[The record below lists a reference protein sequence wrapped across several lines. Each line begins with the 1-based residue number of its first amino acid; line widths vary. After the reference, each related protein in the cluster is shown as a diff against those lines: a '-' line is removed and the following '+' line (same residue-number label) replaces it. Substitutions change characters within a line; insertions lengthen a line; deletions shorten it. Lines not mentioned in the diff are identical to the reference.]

1 MESSRVRTWAEAAG
15 LIAVVVSLV
24 FVGFE
29 IRQNSAALRAA
40 TAQSMSDASMEFNLA
55 MADPAAW
62 AGVIRMAEL
71 DDLSNARREDRFAVV
86 SLMRW
91 LFQHWSSLH
100 WHYLRG
106 DLDREL
112 WDGVRR
118 DMKLSIADED
128 SLRLVHWA
136 WDQSRPIYHEEFQRL
151 FDQILVERPAR

>member
-1 MESSRVRTWAEAAG
+1 M
-15 LIAVVVSLV
+15 IAVVVSLV

-62 AGVIRMAEL
+62 AGVIRMMEL

-112 WDGVRR
+112 WDGVLR